1 VEAGKVGSCLPEVVV
16 QGSKKNLRCFL
27 PKLARV
33 MGQRNGVLKLQKATM
48 KTMCKCH
55 SETGKETVK
64 LPIVKLC

>member
-1 VEAGKVGSCLPEVVV
+1 MLEVVA
-16 QGSKKNLRCFL
+16 QGSKKIICGFL

-33 MGQRNGVLKLQKATM
+33 MGQRNMVLKLQKATM

-64 LPIVKLC
+64 FLVVKLC